1 MSRDLILLIV
11 LPFIFDTIEDWTSV
25 YYEVYIM
32 IKPWLLDFP
41 PFKASR
47 FVFRQVLSDKKKIG
61 GWGGKGMEAV
71 GIYPPPSPP
80 AVDGKQ
86 RVENGRSAWHTT

>member
-11 LPFIFDTIEDWTSV
+11 LPFIFDTIEHRSQTTNVSFCILAFRFSTVQSFQVYFQTSPV
-25 YYEVYIM
+25 
-32 IKPWLLDFP
+32 
-41 PFKASR
+41 
-47 FVFRQVLSDKKKIG
+47 RQEEDRRM
-61 GWGGKGMEAV
+61 GGKGMEAV